1 MAKNRGD
8 VILRDR
14 LQFTLDG
21 SGDLTTVYGR
31 VDLSQFTAGKKGL
44 AIKEVRFQLRD
55 PTNGNCGIFRL
66 DADDISSSGSA
77 ADYGGYKL
85 FATTR
90 AYENA
95 ADVGIASPDVL
106 CVEEGQWIV
115 GPYVQD
121 NNYDPA
127 TGAGNNPG
135 GWAIWERDWY
145 GPEDLHPEGFT
156 VVTDLLIGI
165 AVDGWNREASQTI
178 ELDVLLV
185 ADPVTLTTERMNAL
199 YTQAQDL

>member
-1 MAKNRGD
+1 MAKGRGD

-21 SGDLTTVYGR
+21 QGDLTTVYGR
-31 VDLSQFTAGKKGL
+31 MDLSQFTAGKKGL

-55 PTNGNCGIFRL
+55 PDQGNTGIFRI
-66 DADDISSSGSA
+66 DADSISQSGTT
-77 ADYGGYKL
+77 ADFGGYKL

-95 ADVGIASPDVL
+95 SDVGIASPDVL
-106 CVEEGQWIV
+106 CVEEGQWII

-121 NNYDPA
+121 PA
-127 TGAGNNPG
+127 SNNPG
-135 GWAIWERDWY
+135 GWATWERKWF
-145 GPEDLHPEGFT
+145 GPEDLHPAGFT

-165 AVDGWNREASQTI
+165 ALDNWERQAGDTI

-185 ADPVTLTTERMNAL
+185 ADPITVTTERMNAL
-199 YTQAQDL
+199 LTQAQDL